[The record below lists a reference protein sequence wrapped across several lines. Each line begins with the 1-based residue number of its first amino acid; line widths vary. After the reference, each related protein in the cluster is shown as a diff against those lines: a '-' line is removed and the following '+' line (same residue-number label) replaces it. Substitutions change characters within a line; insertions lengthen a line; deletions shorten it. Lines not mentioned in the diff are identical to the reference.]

1 MGVIDLPT
9 ARHELAH
16 ECFASPGDD
25 VITKPFPIVYD
36 QTPTF
41 LCETPTHFN
50 ARVRWDENIHP
61 VAPSKR
67 QTTSP

>member
-1 MGVIDLPT
+1 VDVIDRAT
-9 ARHELAH
+9 APHQAAN

-36 QTPTF
+36 QTTTSP
-41 LCETPTHFN
+41 CETPTQVN
-50 ARVRWDENIHP
+50 ARVRREENLHP

-67 QTTSP
+67 QTTAP